1 MTSLE
6 SWMQQLPAEAKSRSI
21 CELALPGAHNAGAS
35 EVKCISPLVSSGG
48 YLASVAKNS
57 VANALAKPLAGVM
70 AVCQADGIG
79 QLLRKGVRL
88 LDLRLGLHDEQ
99 LYICHT
105 VVCNRTFCSVLEEV
119 AEFLREQPEE
129 VVVLL
134 VKRDWGARDYFDTQ

>member
-1 MTSLE
+1 MALGPASLE
-6 SWMQQLPAEAKSRSI
+6 SWMQQLPAKAKFRSI

-35 EVKCISPLVSSGG
+35 EVKCISPLVSGGG

-88 LDLRLGLHDEQ
+88 LDLRLGLRLCHSWVTF
-99 LYICHT
+99 YIFMGT
-105 VVCNRTFCSVLEEV
+105 
-119 AEFLREQPEE
+119 
-129 VVVLL
+129 
-134 VKRDWGARDYFDTQ
+134 